1 MPRLAIVKGR
11 DNRLNAFFVASPNI
25 QATTKTGD
33 RFGPRVT
40 IANSTIL
47 TPNAPEEIGSVATT
61 REQDNTGEIFV
72 IGRSQS
78 GPPAVRTKRFTEAF
92 QPPLEDSDQVT
103 RANATLDRHTT
114 EVSAGLLVTSNAT
127 FVDLVTFTRDA
138 TYSAVRKQITGTPVA
153 PITVSNLGAPPTT
166 SRPDGL
172 IVRQNPAEGVLEAFA
187 LGNDPATGFRTVFRN
202 KQTSPGVWSTNWTKF
217 VPSDTVPGP
226 IPRGG
231 QIVSFAVG
239 AGRDN
244 RLDVFALA
252 RLAGGEL
259 AVVHARPG
267 APSWTRVAPAS
278 VPAAIKTAATGG
290 LTVARIVGGVVPVAG
305 ARLAVFVTTREGS
318 TVRVHTAIQ
327 ATPDTSD
334 FANWQTLPDTI
345 ASAPADAISVAVD
358 PSTTTFVDV
367 LVGSGANLF
376 HSVQSASGFS
386 QWRLIPAQASA
397 AGG

>member
-1 MPRLAIVKGR
+1 MVFA
-11 DNRLNAFFVASPNI
+11 
-25 QATTKTGD
+25 
-33 RFGPRVT
+33 
-40 IANSTIL
+40 
-47 TPNAPEEIGSVATT
+47 
-61 REQDNTGEIFV
+61 
-72 IGRSQS
+72 IGRSQV
-78 GPPAVRTKRFTEAF
+78 GPPAIRTKRFTEAF
-92 QPPLEDSDQVT
+92 QSPLEESDQAT
-103 RANATLDRHTT
+103 RATSTLDRNPTDI
-114 EVSAGLLVTSNAT
+114 SAGLLVTSSAT

-138 TYSAVRKQITGTPVA
+138 TYSAVRKQITGSPAA
-153 PITVSNLGAPPTT
+153 PITVSNLGAPPST
-166 SRPDGL
+166 SRPEGL

-187 LGNDPATGFRTVFRN
+187 LGNDPASGFRTVFRN
-202 KQTSPGVWSTNWTKF
+202 KQTSPGVWTTAWNRF

-226 IPRGG
+226 IPRGA

-259 AVVHARPG
+259 AIVHARPG

-278 VPAAIKTAATGG
+278 VPAAVKTAATGG
-290 LTVARIVGGVVPVAG
+290 LAVARILGGVVPVAG
-305 ARLAVFVTTREGS
+305 ARQAIFVTTRETSPSGT
-318 TVRVHTAIQ
+318 TVRVHTAMQ
-327 ATPDTSD
+327 SAPDTSE
-334 FANWQTLPDTI
+334 FANWQTLPASI

-358 PSTTTFVDV
+358 PSTTTFVDL

-386 QWRLIPAQASA
+386 NWRLVPAQASA